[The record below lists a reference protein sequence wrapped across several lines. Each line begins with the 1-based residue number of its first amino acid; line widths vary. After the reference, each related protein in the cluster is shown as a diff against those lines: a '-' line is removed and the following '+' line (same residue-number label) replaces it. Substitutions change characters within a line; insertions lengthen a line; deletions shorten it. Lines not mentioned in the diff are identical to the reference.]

1 MLYWL
6 DLLGRKELRVK
17 AKEGTL
23 YTTLKIR
30 TKRNP
35 IGPSF
40 RVEPFRTGV
49 KAQKLIGTKKR
60 KTPLRQGKSTNRS
73 EEELGYTFQRQW
85 PSI

>member
-23 YTTLKIR
+23 YTTLKVR

-49 KAQKLIGTKKR
+49 KAQKLIGTKER
-60 KTPLRQGKSTNRS
+60 LH
-73 EEELGYTFQRQW
+73 
-85 PSI
+85 